1 MSVNFRLK
9 AIYAIGRRKAFYR
22 QRIPEST
29 CPRKEIGDIDV
40 LVTSRNGGIEIMQ
53 SIRKTSRPPARERK
67 WNKLSEFRWTSAKVI
82 PQEKT
87 YAGYISTMSQ
97 RFKSSREVR
106 SEGLKVLDIRFCS
119 LSYNFKL
126 KIGAPSQTWQ
136 HYSMHGRMVDL

>member
-29 CPRKEIGDIDV
+29 CPRKEIVDIDV

-67 WNKLSEFRWTSAKVI
+67 WNKVSEFRWTSAKVI

-87 YAGYISTMSQ
+87 YAGCISTMSQ

-106 SEGLKVLDIRFCS
+106 SEGLIVLAIRFCS

-126 KIGAPSQTWQ
+126 KIGAPSQMWQ
-136 HYSMHGRMVDL
+136 HYSMHGCMVDL